1 MEAADQP
8 PHPIQEEAPTCPA
21 REGGLA
27 APLPQGEEIPL
38 QRDGL
43 KPSPAHRPLR
53 AEDDRFLAQEERG
66 PKIDEAQM
74 RDPGLLRQPYGDGAR
89 HTPRVQSD
97 R

>member
-43 KPSPAHRPLR
+43 KPPPAHRPLR
-53 AEDDRFLAQEERG
+53 AEDDPLLAQEERG